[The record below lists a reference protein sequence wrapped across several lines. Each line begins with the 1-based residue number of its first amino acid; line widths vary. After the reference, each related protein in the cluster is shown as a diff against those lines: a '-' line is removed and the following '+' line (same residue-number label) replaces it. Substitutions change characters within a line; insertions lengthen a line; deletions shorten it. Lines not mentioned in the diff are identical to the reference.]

1 MNGKQKAILK
11 NNFCLLFILIS
22 ITVVNFSCA
31 KTVQAFK
38 VPDKEMPPETTR
50 IYLIRP
56 SFYGTAITAN
66 IYANNNIVGR
76 IGPKGY
82 VAWDAQPGSIT
93 LQSGLNFVK
102 LLALPGKTYYFKL
115 QPKPISFNKH
125 EVFEFIEISAEEGIH
140 YLSKLTPPK
149 VKVVS

>member
-1 MNGKQKAILK
+1 MKK
-11 NNFCLLFILIS
+11 NNFCLLLILIS

-38 VPDKEMPPETTR
+38 VPDKKMPPETTR

-82 VAWDAQPGSIT
+82 IAWDAQPGSIT
-93 LQSGLNFVK
+93 LQSGLSFVK
-102 LLALPGKTYYFKL
+102 LLAQPGKTYYFKI
-115 QPKPISFNKH
+115 QPKAISFNKH
-125 EVFEFIEISAEEGIH
+125 EVFEFIEISAEEGIN
-140 YLSKLTPPK
+140 YLSKLAPPK